1 MKFDLKIP
9 HCSKIFWHT
18 AWHTERL
25 KSVKLL
31 FYINKKW
38 RTVRDSNP
46 RDGFPPTHFPGVRLR
61 PLGQLS
67 SRGVYQL
74 NRKNCNPI
82 VFVFKASG
90 FNYAFRIFD
99 PNFSLCKRNFNSLF
113 GKPFRNLVIN
123 FRFDRKHPINVSKNC
138 PYFKI

>member
-1 MKFDLKIP
+1 MMYYEI
-9 HCSKIFWHT
+9 
-18 AWHTERL
+18 AWWAYVNNFPCFFGFMTQGDIR
-25 KSVKLL
+25 KLG
-31 FYINKKW
+31 YW
-38 RTVRDSNP
+38 RRDRDSNP
-46 RDGFPPTHFPGVRLR
+46 GDGFPPTHFPGVRLR

-67 SRGVYQL
+67 SKGVYQL

-123 FRFDRKHPINVSKNC
+123 FRFYRKHPINVSKNC